1 MGDDCPSQVIARPTP
16 SSHRVPP
23 SKTVSRAST
32 PTPRAHSASR
42 VLISSINSV
51 QTTATRAVSRNSSTR
66 RVRRFE
72 NDNLFGLSLILGKN
86 LEIDGEDP
94 GIVPTDLGDS
104 NFVDIMDTRNRDA
117 LDYYLSCADYGPC
130 RDEKRTR
137 KKRTIAYEAW
147 MNVEKRLRNIVS
159 ESLKKSEQFAV
170 FIDAT
175 ELILIYFACNLTLPP
190 ATHIP
195 TQLNEYLRS
204 PIRLEE
210 CENVKKCEE
219 SFNDMEFNDKPLF
232 DKKRSKKCLV
242 FPLVDSSF
250 CRLLVHAACQYHGF
264 KSKSIEVVTLSDAAS
279 EGKFCADRSN
289 KQRNKDI
296 ICSVQNSNRFTGHGI
311 NLRSVLSPE

>member
-1 MGDDCPSQVIARPTP
+1 M
-16 SSHRVPP
+16 
-23 SKTVSRAST
+23 
-32 PTPRAHSASR
+32 
-42 VLISSINSV
+42 

-159 ESLKKSEQFAV
+159 ESLKK
-170 FIDAT
+170 T
-175 ELILIYFACNLTLPP
+175 
-190 ATHIP
+190 THIP

-232 DKKRSKKCLV
+232 DKKRSEKCLV